1 MESGMDSS
9 PILDDGLGLPPT
21 PPDPSTNS
29 LGVLGNL
36 GITDNQVSD
45 QQLVTA

>member
-1 MESGMDSS
+1 MEGLEELGSLS
-9 PILDDGLGLPPT
+9 LDDPSVKTEPT
-21 PPDPSTNS
+21 SS